1 MTIYKL
7 DKMHEMNVCLTNVC
21 KECHLSSVRGNK
33 QTSFLESLKILH
45 KKSLVHRCTV
55 SIFVM
60 YT

>member
-7 DKMHEMNVCLTNVC
+7 DKVHEMNVCLTNVG
-21 KECHLSSVRGNK
+21 KEFHLSSVRGNK
-33 QTSFLESLKILH
+33 QTNFLESLKMLH
-45 KKSLVHRCTV
+45 KNSLVHPCTI